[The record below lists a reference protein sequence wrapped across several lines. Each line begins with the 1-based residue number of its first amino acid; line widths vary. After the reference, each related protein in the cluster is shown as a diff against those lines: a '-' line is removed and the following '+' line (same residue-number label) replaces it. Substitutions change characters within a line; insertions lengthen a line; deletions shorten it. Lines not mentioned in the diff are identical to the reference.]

1 MSTTRYVAVFDK
13 VENANDYPL
22 FSAKGIVHNS
32 ALPSLSNVPS
42 SKTFLARLCE
52 QAERYDEM
60 VSYMKEVA
68 NVSPTQAI

>member
-1 MSTTRYVAVFDK
+1 MLTSFSITARK
-13 VENANDYPL
+13 VPCSFRL
-22 FSAKGIVHNS
+22 LSASPNIDN
-32 ALPSLSNVPS
+32 

-68 NVSPTQAI
+68 NVRTLPIDCATGQN